1 MRLTVFNSSSR
12 TLTLRYS
19 LASHGHVVRP
29 IQMASSRIP
38 AAACAGVRCQEAP
51 HLTVTSDALSLGYR
65 WLNNGFFFAV
75 SAQEK
80 ATEQSPVQ
88 LALHSSCEDREQNDP
103 VLFMNP

>member
-1 MRLTVFNSSSR
+1 MRLTVFNSSSH

-38 AAACAGVRCQEAP
+38 AAACAGVRCQEAS

-75 SAQEK
+75 SAQEI

-103 VLFMNP
+103 ALFMNP